1 MSSDAPDSWPEGVG
15 RRILDELD
23 STNAAALRTFLQPG
37 EGPFWLM
44 ARRQT
49 AGRGRQGRPWQ
60 DPVGNFAA
68 TYCLPEALPPE
79 EAGLRSF
86 ATALALQEALVAATG
101 RPEGFALKWP
111 NDVLLNGGKLAG
123 ILLENGGEAG
133 IGARLCIGIG
143 VNLVAAPDAAS
154 LPEDALL
161 PVSVL
166 AQTGVRIAPEDL
178 LDLLA
183 PAFDRW
189 DRSLR
194 THGFGPLRDAW
205 LASAARRGE
214 RISVRIGDRRL
225 SGVFETL
232 NDTGALVLRDGMAR
246 HVVPAG
252 DVYFSN

>member
-1 MSSDAPDSWPEGVG
+1 MSSDLPGDWPSGVG

-23 STNAAALRTFLQPG
+23 STNAAAMRTLIQPD

-44 ARRQT
+44 ARHQT

-68 TYCLPEALPPE
+68 TYCMPEALPPA

-86 ATALALQEALVAATG
+86 AAAVALHEALVAATG
-101 RPEGFALKWP
+101 RADGFALKWP

-123 ILLENGGEAG
+123 ILLESGGE
-133 IGARLCIGIG
+133 IGTIPRLCIGIG
-143 VNLVAAPDAAS
+143 VNLVAAPDPDS
-154 LPEDALL
+154 LPEGAL
-161 PVSVL
+161 PPASVL

-194 THGFGPLRDAW
+194 SQGFGPLRDAW
-205 LASAARRGE
+205 LARAARRGE
-214 RISVRIGDRRL
+214 TIAVRMGQRQL
-225 SGVFETL
+225 SGIFETV
-232 NDTGALVLRDGMAR
+232 NDSGALILRDGMAR
-246 HVVPAG
+246 HAIPAG
-252 DVYFSN
+252 EVYFPS